1 MILAKEI
8 IALLVSFVVA
18 WMATRALIPMLQKR
32 GILDIPNTRSSHE
45 IPTPRGGG
53 IGIIAGLAAGM
64 ITARLLGMPLPGAE
78 LLLGALLIALVG
90 FIDDHSGGLSA
101 VVRLVLQFA
110 VAGLVV
116 YDRGGLARLPLPEP
130 LNVSLGILA
139 IPAALIWIVGV
150 TNLYNF
156 LDGIDG
162 FAGLQG
168 VVVGLAVALLGQG
181 DLFTVIGFT
190 VVGACAGFLFH
201 NWHPARVFMG
211 DVGSGTLGF
220 LLAGLPFQL
229 EPHFR
234 SKAVFV
240 VAMCLWFFLSDGVFT
255 IIRRLLR
262 GEKVW
267 DAHRSHLYQ
276 RLVRTG
282 LRHDQVVLTVIGG
295 AALLSALAVLSA
307 RMGEPSAWWS
317 VLIAAVGG
325 FLVYHRWT
333 RRREGLN
340 EQ

>member
-1 MILAKEI
+1 
-8 IALLVSFVVA
+8 
-18 WMATRALIPMLQKR
+18 
-32 GILDIPNTRSSHE
+32 
-45 IPTPRGGG
+45 
-53 IGIIAGLAAGM
+53 
-64 ITARLLGMPLPGAE
+64 
-78 LLLGALLIALVG
+78 
-90 FIDDHSGGLSA
+90 
-101 VVRLVLQFA
+101 
-110 VAGLVV
+110 
-116 YDRGGLARLPLPEP
+116 
-130 LNVSLGILA
+130 
-139 IPAALIWIVGV
+139 
-150 TNLYNF
+150 
-156 LDGIDG
+156 
-162 FAGLQG
+162 
-168 VVVGLAVALLGQG
+168 
-181 DLFTVIGFT
+181 
-190 VVGACAGFLFH
+190 
-201 NWHPARVFMG
+201 MG